1 MRWASSKPPRS
12 SSRPAERLRGS
23 HRRCSCAISRRC
35 TTLPASDPRPW
46 SFRYRWICSAICPFG
61 GTKQRDDGR
70 CRRHAHRVMPP
81 DGSMSC
87 SERRQAL
94 SFLREPVWSKAPDPD
109 TLRPNHARRGGT
121 NMSKLEHIR
130 PSGLHHNPAYSHV
143 VVAAGARTIY
153 IAGQVSTD
161 EEGRVVGEGDLAA
174 QTTQVM
180 HNIGLALKAAGAS
193 YANIVKITTFVVGYK
208 PELRPIIGKARSAFF
223 EGMEP
228 PASTLVGVTALA
240 APEWLIEI
248 EAVAVVD

>member
-1 MRWASSKPPRS
+1 
-12 SSRPAERLRGS
+12 
-23 HRRCSCAISRRC
+23 
-35 TTLPASDPRPW
+35 
-46 SFRYRWICSAICPFG
+46 
-61 GTKQRDDGR
+61 
-70 CRRHAHRVMPP
+70 
-81 DGSMSC
+81 
-87 SERRQAL
+87 
-94 SFLREPVWSKAPDPD
+94 
-109 TLRPNHARRGGT
+109 
-121 NMSKLEHIR
+121 MSKLEHIR

-143 VVAAGARTIY
+143 VVASGARTIY

-161 EEGRVVGEGDLAA
+161 EGRVVGEGDLAA

-180 HNIGLALKAAGAS
+180 HNIGLALKSAGAS
-193 YANIVKITTFVVGYK
+193 YGNIVKITTFVVGYK